1 MKFLYSILI
10 FAAIA
15 CHTNAQTAEA
25 AREPGQ
31 LLIQLKQGSDQQ
43 LISGLMN
50 TFSPAGLTIEK
61 QLSRRMNIW
70 LFGFDEAVVD
80 AGKLLDDIR
89 RHPSVNLAQFNHKV
103 TERELIPN
111 DPSFSAL
118 WALKNTGQMSGTPGA
133 DIRASYAWDITTSGL
148 TVEGDTI
155 VIAMVD
161 GGVDLGHSDL
171 HLWKNRLEIPYNGI
185 DDDGNGYI
193 DDYNGW
199 NAYGSNGNVS
209 QSDHGTHVAGISAAK
224 GNNSLGVTGVAF
236 NTYLMPVSGSGS
248 NEAVAVA
255 SYDYI
260 FTMRKIY
267 DETNGT
273 AGAFVVVTNS
283 SFGIDGGNPANY
295 PLWGAIYDSLG
306 SAGILNVAS
315 TANRGW
321 DVDING
327 DIPTAMTNESIVAV
341 TNSTNTD
348 ALNSQAAWGTNSIDL
363 AAPGTNIYS
372 TRTGDQYGYKTGT
385 SMSSPYVSGAVAL
398 MYAAAGEAT
407 LLQYKNDPVLV
418 SSKFKR
424 YLIASVDTIPSL
436 VGNTVSGGRLNLL
449 NALQMVQN
457 PPAISADPAM
467 ISLLTAPETITNIDI
482 LLTATGSETNSFTV
496 STPETTPWLSV
507 NTTEGILHGSQ
518 PETITI
524 TINPNGMADDNYF
537 SSITIRDYFLNELV
551 IPVEAKVRT
560 GVNTGRLKTDES
572 LLSVSPNP
580 IDNETRL
587 SFTLGSA
594 SYTSIDVFD
603 LNGRKKET
611 LLGAIMNPGVHT
623 FTWNPLLSPGVYM
636 LKLTTSEKAEVIKV
650 VIKQ

>member
-10 FAAIA
+10 LVVIA
-15 CHTNAQTAEA
+15 CHTYAQTTEA

-31 LLIQLKQGSDQQ
+31 LMIQLKQGNDQQ
-43 LISGLMN
+43 LLTGLMN
-50 TFSPAGLTIEK
+50 TFSPAGITIEK

-70 LFGFDEAVVD
+70 LLGFNETNVD
-80 AGKLLDDIR
+80 AVKLLEDIR

-133 DIRASYAWDITTSGL
+133 DIRASYAWDIATSGV
-148 TVEGDTI
+148 TVEGDTL

-161 GGVDLGHSDL
+161 GGVDLGHRDL
-171 HLWKNRLEIPYNGI
+171 RLWKNRLEIPYNGI

-209 QSDHGTHVAGISAAK
+209 QSDHGTHVAGISAAR

-267 DETNGT
+267 DETNGA

-306 SAGILNVAS
+306 SCGILNVAS

-348 ALNSQAAWGTNSIDL
+348 ALNSQAAWGANSIDL

-372 TRTGDQYGYKTGT
+372 TRTGDTYGYKSGT
-385 SMSSPYVSGAVAL
+385 SMSSPHVSGAIAL
-398 MYAAAGEAT
+398 MYAAADVAT
-407 LLQYKNDPVLV
+407 MVQYKNNPVLI

-436 VGNTVSGGRLNLL
+436 VGITVSGGRLNLL
-449 NALQMVQN
+449 GALQMVQN
-457 PPAISADPAM
+457 PPSISADPGV
-467 ISLLTAPETITNIDI
+467 ISLLSAPETITTIDI
-482 LLTATGSETNSFTV
+482 LLSASGSETNPFTI

-507 NTTEGILHGSQ
+507 HTTEGILHGSQ
-518 PETITI
+518 PETISV

-537 SSITIRDYFLNELV
+537 SSITIRDYFLNELIV
-551 IPVEAKVRT
+551 PIEVKVRT
-560 GVNTGRLKTDES
+560 GVNTGRLKPDNRLLAVTPSPFSAEARISFSLES
-572 LLSVSPNP
+572 ATQTV
-580 IDNETRL
+580 
-587 SFTLGSA
+587 
-594 SYTSIDVFD
+594 IDVFD

-611 LLGAIMNPGVHT
+611 LLDATMNPGVHT
-623 FTWNPLLSPGVYM
+623 LTWKPLLSPGVYV
-636 LKLTTSEKAEVIKV
+636 LRLTSSGKAEVIKV
-650 VIKQ
+650 VIQ